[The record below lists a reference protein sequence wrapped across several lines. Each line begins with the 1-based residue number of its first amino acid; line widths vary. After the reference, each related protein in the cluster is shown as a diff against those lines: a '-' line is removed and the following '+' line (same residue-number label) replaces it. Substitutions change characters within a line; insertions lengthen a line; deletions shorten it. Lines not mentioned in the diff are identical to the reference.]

1 MIPIG
6 TLCYVVS
13 ANRRMRHTIG
23 HVVEVISPPIPRPQC
38 GGTVLHEIDSPW
50 LRAQYTRA
58 YFFAEPHQLRPIVR
72 PAPAALERTREP
84 VEA

>member
-23 HVVEVISPPIPRPQC
+23 HVVEVISPAVPMPRF
-38 GGTVLHEIDSPW
+38 GGTVLHEITSPW
-50 LRAQYTRA
+50 LRDQYTHAR
-58 YFFAEPHQLRPIVR
+58 FFAEPNQLRPITP
-72 PAPAALERTREP
+72 PAPAEHESTHEP
-84 VEA
+84 VTV